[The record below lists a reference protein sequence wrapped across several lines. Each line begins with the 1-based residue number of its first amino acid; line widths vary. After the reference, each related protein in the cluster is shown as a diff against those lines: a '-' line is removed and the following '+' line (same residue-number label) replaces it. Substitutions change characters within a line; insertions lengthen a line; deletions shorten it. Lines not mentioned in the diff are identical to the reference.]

1 MGELEAVSQS
11 VWNNVIE
18 SETLKTGI
26 DLLTGFLNIV
36 DKTTDVLGSLG
47 TIGVI
52 GGGILGAKN
61 AGREKCY
68 PSYRICL

>member
-1 MGELEAVSQS
+1 MEHLSSTVVESDLIKFFVDLGTTGVKAIDGLVSA
-11 VWNNVIE
+11 
-18 SETLKTGI
+18 
-26 DLLTGFLNIV
+26 LTP
-36 DKTTDVLGSLG
+36 LG

-68 PSYRICL
+68 PSYHICL